1 MPGESQFN
9 VVLRGFVIDGFAK
22 SLVVEELSEL
32 LNVSSEEAAS
42 YLKGDRKVIKA
53 GVDAEAAKK
62 YHHMFTSKGV
72 DAVVE
77 RIQEAPKP
85 PSKPTVKAPV
95 QKAAPQAKPAAPTAQ
110 RQPKTAV
117 PQARKESP
125 KEPQKELKKELQ
137 KEPQK
142 TRQAIK
148 KTPPPPTPQPKPQS
162 AINHPRPAK
171 KPERPPEKTQAR
183 RAVSADPE
191 PAGPKVSIADA
202 FSEEVTNPP
211 PSLIYKINLFAAAAG
226 VSILACLYGLLLLA
240 IVLFVFARFYSMM
253 AGLLNLGV
261 ISIVAFYLLPIVVAI
276 ILLVFL
282 LRPLFPRDARGENWF
297 SLDVAKEKT
306 FIRFVQHIS
315 GLVGAPKPENV
326 NIITDVDAF
335 VDFEGGIKGVKQG
348 RLEFWIGIPL
358 IISLSARQLAGI
370 IAGEFSR
377 FNHEKLS
384 VAAYLIREV
393 NVRLDRSVNGRD
405 GWDQWLEKKAGQSRI
420 WHFLAKPVSF
430 FARVTG
436 VILKAF
442 LFAVKAVSAN
452 FLRQREYN
460 ADYYKALF
468 SGTGAFTNT
477 FKVKYFAEFAID
489 EFRNNT
495 IFGEA
500 GSRLVND
507 LPALVFHDINAL
519 NNETAKYLEDDMM
532 LASTQWNDIVPSNRD
547 RIMHAEDLELPGITS
562 LDIPAYR
569 LLRELKK
576 ICYRATIAYYREQG
590 IAFDPQKLVD
600 VKEVAISSNEEKLR
614 SDICQQYYN
623 GWFAPDVFWK
633 VDQLTYAR
641 SLQLHQRKK
650 EINELIAKIRRRTP
664 DFGQLKQSLPQLFSG
679 LSRLRLAVE
688 IQKGGYTLDLAAFG
702 LEGVQPGNV
711 QRIYKEA
718 QREYDDVAIQQNSL
732 CEMMGLRLCL
742 AVAFLNDASDR
753 KLAQYL
759 IDALGCLHKY
769 ALKMMELKVH
779 VVLIPQYLQRV
790 EKHREIE
797 HKKRLRRIAKEI
809 QDLSR
814 AVVEELRGYDWPFD
828 KKYHNLSEYFLSWVS
843 DPLSEEESNIT
854 DKARVYESLWNALC
868 RTNAYLNGQVA
879 PIAQKAE
886 RENRIEPVK
895 ITTSAKS

>member
-32 LNVSSEEAAS
+32 LNVSSEEAEA
-42 YLKGDRKVIKA
+42 YLKGNRKVIKA
-53 GVDAEAAKK
+53 GVDAETAKK

-72 DAVVE
+72 DVVVE
-77 RIQEAPKP
+77 RVQESPKAVSKPASKPPVPKVPPQAKSVASAPP
-85 PSKPTVKAPV
+85 PSKA
-95 QKAAPQAKPAAPTAQ
+95 
-110 RQPKTAV
+110 AV
-117 PQARKESP
+117 PQARKE
-125 KEPQKELKKELQ
+125 QLKELKKEPKKESN
-137 KEPQK
+137 KEPK
-142 TRQAIK
+142 EVRQAIK
-148 KTPPPPTPQPKPQS
+148 KAPPTPTAQSKPPPS
-162 AINHPRPAK
+162 TNTSRTAK
-171 KPERPPEKTQAR
+171 KPERPPQKAQVQRT
-183 RAVSADPE
+183 VSADSE
-191 PAGPKVSIADA
+191 PAGPKISIADA
-202 FSEEVTNPP
+202 FGDEVTNPP
-211 PSLIYKINLFAAAAG
+211 PSMGYKINLFATAAG
-226 VSILACLYGLLLLA
+226 VSVLVALYGLLLLGV
-240 IVLFVFARFYSMM
+240 VLFVFARFYSML
-253 AGLLNLGV
+253 AGLLSLG
-261 ISIVAFYLLPIVVAI
+261 ITSIIAFYLLPIVVAI
-276 ILLVFL
+276 ILLVFF
-282 LRPLFPRDARGENWF
+282 LRPLFPRDTRSENWF
-297 SLDVAKEKT
+297 ALDATKEKT

-315 GLVGAPKPENV
+315 GLVGAEKPENI
-326 NIITDVDAF
+326 NIISDVDAF
-335 VDFEGGIKGVKQG
+335 VDFEGGVKGLRQN
-348 RLEFWIGIPL
+348 RLELWIGIPL

-377 FNHEKLS
+377 FNQDKLS
-384 VAAYLIREV
+384 VVGYLIREA
-393 NVRLDRSVNGRD
+393 NVRLYQSVHGRD
-405 GWDQWLEKKAGQSRI
+405 GWNQWLENKAGQSRV
-420 WHFLAKPVSF
+420 WHFLVKPVNF
-430 FARVTG
+430 FARITG
-436 VILKAF
+436 AVLKAF
-442 LFAVKAVSAN
+442 LFLVNAASAN
-452 FLRQREYN
+452 FLRHREYN
-460 ADYYKALF
+460 ADYYNALF
-468 SGTGAFTNT
+468 SGTAAFSNT

-495 IFGEA
+495 VFGEA

-519 NNETAKYLEDDMM
+519 NDETAKFLEDDMM

-569 LLRELKK
+569 LLRDLKK
-576 ICYRATIAYYREQG
+576 LCYRATITYYRDQN

-614 SDICQQYYN
+614 NDICQQYYN

-664 DFGQLKQSLPQLFSG
+664 DFGQLKQALPQLFSG
-679 LSRLRLAVE
+679 LARLRLAVE
-688 IQKGGYTLDLAAFG
+688 IQKGGYTLDLVAFG

-718 QREYDDVAIQQNSL
+718 QREYDDVASQQNSL

-769 ALKMMELKVH
+769 ALKMTELKVH

-790 EKHREIE
+790 ERHKEIE
-797 HKKRLRRIAKEI
+797 HRKRLRRIAKEI

-828 KKYHNLSEYFLSWVS
+828 KKYHNLAEYFLSWVS

-868 RTNAYLNGQVA
+868 RTNSYLNGQVA

-886 RENRIEPVK
+886 KENRIEPVK
-895 ITTSAKS
+895 ITTPAKA